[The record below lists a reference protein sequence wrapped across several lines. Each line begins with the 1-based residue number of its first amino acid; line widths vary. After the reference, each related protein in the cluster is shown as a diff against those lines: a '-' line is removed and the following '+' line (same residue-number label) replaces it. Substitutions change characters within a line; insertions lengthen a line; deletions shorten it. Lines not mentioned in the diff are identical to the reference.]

1 MGDGGVGTN
10 AGDQNMLDPSNH
22 LNLITLD
29 IVSLTSL
36 AFHRVWVVDV
46 TSRSSLTLRDLAQ
59 KALIENR
66 NKDDLASIH
75 VSASFDWLLLSKVT
89 TVALCDLQWMS
100 GCPIQLRWSRFL
112 IPVYKPRGAEHKAWH
127 GALFLNPII
136 VAEESQR
143 PLKRIRFSWTIELE
157 TIN

>member
-1 MGDGGVGTN
+1 MGEGGVGSN
-10 AGDQNMLDPSNH
+10 VGDQNMLDPSNH

-75 VSASFDWLLLSKVT
+75 VSASFD
-89 TVALCDLQWMS
+89 
-100 GCPIQLRWSRFL
+100 
-112 IPVYKPRGAEHKAWH
+112 
-127 GALFLNPII
+127 
-136 VAEESQR
+136 
-143 PLKRIRFSWTIELE
+143 
-157 TIN
+157 